1 MSGSPPDR
9 TNAHDKSPDQA
20 LSAVAGF
27 DGDLLLDLDETLYL
41 RNSTE
46 DFLDSASPG
55 LLILILLRLMDAV
68 KPWRFTG
75 GLPTRDWWRVRMVR
89 LFCPWVSWRWR
100 RRVAVL
106 AQASANRPLIDAVRA
121 SRGRAIIVTAGFE
134 PIVRPLIAELGL
146 GDAPL
151 VACKDGSPRDRLRG
165 KLALAI
171 ETLGDDCVRNS
182 MVVTDSIDDRALL
195 DHCRFPVRTLWP
207 DARYRHALRRVYLPG
222 QYLTEVKRP
231 GQRYIMRGILQEDY
245 AFWLLSTIFYATMPL
260 LHAVGLLIL
269 LVSFWAIYERGYVDN
284 DRSAQKFE
292 HDPRLSRNFG
302 LVEVATPT
310 VMPWIWA
317 AVTGAIAIFL
327 LRYPSEPVPKDFAL
341 WALTL
346 VLTHVAF
353 KVYNRIDKS
362 TRIWLFPGLQLA
374 RTAAFVSLVTI
385 GPAASLALG
394 AHVIARWVPYYLYR
408 VGNQDW
414 PEAPFF
420 LSRLMFYILLWTMVA
435 VTQGHGS
442 LATPTAAALLFWNIL
457 RARKDLVSVVKAA
470 HRIDR

>member
-9 TNAHDKSPDQA
+9 PDRHLHAPEQA
-20 LSAVAGF
+20 LNAVAGF

-46 DFLDSASPG
+46 DFIDTATPG
-55 LLILILLRLMDAV
+55 LPVLILLRLMDAV
-68 KPWRFTG
+68 KPWRYTG
-75 GLPTRDWWRVRMVR
+75 GMATRDWWRVLLVR
-89 LFCPWVSWRWR
+89 VICPWIGILWR
-100 RRVAVL
+100 RRVASL
-106 AQASANRPLIDAVRA
+106 AAESANRPLIDAV
-121 SRGRAIIVTAGFE
+121 GRSKGHAIVVTAGFE
-134 PIVRPLIAELGL
+134 PIVRPLLASLGL

-151 VACKDGSPRDRLRG
+151 VACRAGSPKDRVRG

-171 ETLGDDCVRNS
+171 DALGDARVRNS
-182 MVVTDSIDDRALL
+182 LVVTDSVDDHALL
-195 DHCRFPVRTLWP
+195 DHCARPIRTLWP

-231 GQRYIMRGILQEDY
+231 GQRYIVRGILQEDY
-245 AFWLLSTIFYATMPL
+245 AFWLLSTVMHAALPP
-260 LHAVGLLIL
+260 LHAAGLLVL

-317 AVTGAIAIFL
+317 AITGVIAIFL
-327 LRYPSEPVPKDFAL
+327 LRYPGQPLPQDFAL

-346 VLTHVAF
+346 VLTHVGF
-353 KVYNRIDKS
+353 KVYNRVDKS

-374 RTAAFVSLVTI
+374 RTAAFVSLLTI
-385 GPAASLALG
+385 GPAAALALG

-420 LSRLMFYILLWTMVA
+420 LSRLMFYMLLWAMLA
-435 VTQGHGS
+435 ITQGHET
-442 LATPTAAALLFWNIL
+442 LLTPTAGLLLVWNIF
-457 RARKDLVSVVKAA
+457 RARKDLVSVWKAA